1 LSAIRCF
8 VPVFVLPA
16 VVLCGFGFCGVVAKD
31 ASPSA
36 APVAPVAPA
45 IHQVDAATRRVEIHD
60 TDTVLLEYPD
70 WLTTVKSLDPAVIHV
85 SAVRPNCLR
94 IQRVS
99 EGKAKLQ
106 AIDRGDRRYSIEV
119 IVRAQVEGQK

>member
-1 LSAIRCF
+1 LSNACSATRSF
-8 VPVFVLPA
+8 LPS
-16 VVLCGFGFCGVVAKD
+16 VIFPTVILCGFGFCGAVAKD
-31 ASPSA
+31 APPTA
-36 APVAPVAPA
+36 APA
-45 IHQVDAATRRVEIHD
+45 IRQVDAATRRVEIHD
-60 TDTVLLEYPD
+60 TDSVLLEYPD

-99 EGKAKLQ
+99 EGTATLQ

-119 IVRAQVEGQK
+119 IVRAQVESQK